1 MPEKKVHAIDESEA
15 TVSVAGSQ
23 ETVMVGA
30 FGSHFDLGSVN
41 EWSLE
46 PWGENEGIFFVG
58 TASVCEGDVVDIEID
73 SGAEVSCLPSNI
85 GADTYPLHETRFS
98 MCCWWR

>member
-1 MPEKKVHAIDESEA
+1 MAESAA

-30 FGSHFDLGSVN
+30 IGSYFYLGSVS

-46 PWGENEGIFFVG
+46 PRCENEGICSVG
-58 TASVCEGDVVDIEID
+58 TASACEGDVVDIEID
-73 SGAEVSCLPSNI
+73 SGAEVSSLPSKESW
-85 GADTYPLHETRFS
+85 AWKLMTCEAT
-98 MCCWWR
+98 W

>member
-1 MPEKKVHAIDESEA
+1 
-15 TVSVAGSQ
+15 
-23 ETVMVGA
+23 MVGA
-30 FGSHFDLGSVN
+30 IGSYFDLGSVS

-46 PWGENEGIFFVG
+46 LRCENEGLCSVG

-85 GADTYPLHETRFS
+85 GADTWGKNPGS
-98 MCCWWR
+98 GNC